1 MEIAYIPSG
10 KQVYAK
16 GDEVPAPPALFRP
29 LPPTLWPTNAL
40 VWQASCGPCLTE
52 IILSDF
58 AISLSLSHILYFFLA
73 LQAPSTSIFASWP
86 THKTFLLSPLILVN
100 ALPLNYLRAIIVL
113 CTCHRRGHEVV
124 GREVREVEQRQPAT
138 KFRFYL
144 QPILVLEFSLAKCK
158 SIKIVECCVHIL
170 YL

>member
-16 GDEVPAPPALFRP
+16 GHEVPRRCLP
-29 LPPTLWPTNAL
+29 LPPTRSGQLTRSRLASKLWAMFNRNYFKRSRHL
-40 VWQASCGPCLTE
+40 
-52 IILSDF
+52 
-58 AISLSLSHILYFFLA
+58 SLSLIFYFFLA
-73 LQAPSTSIFASWP
+73 LQAPCRSIFASWP
-86 THKTFLLSPLILVN
+86 THKTFLLSSLILVN

-113 CTCHRRGHEVV
+113 CTCRRRGHEVV
-124 GREVREVEQRQPAT
+124 GRVGREVKSSSGCLQQSSAFTFNP
-138 KFRFYL
+138 FRASSSA
-144 QPILVLEFSLAKCK
+144 PKNAK